1 MLRRWNFTI
10 YEIIVVAEDLF
21 DLAVSS
27 EEKNFIKKGLL
38 LECEV
43 ASEILTELEK
53 FPWLGSLI
61 KLGRIGSNF
70 IDLHFVYKI
79 AKFLQQS
86 EDIPEDKKE
95 KFLQNLDAKQRK
107 KMYEYLIHFLYLAE
121 SDEKA
126 VIMGYVYRERII
138 GNIDD
143 SLFLRL
149 CSIINK
155 LYLEDLKHLGTYL
168 EPSNDTGYITDN
180 LISYGLLKNPGASFK
195 GTTLDLNVKHTLN
208 DVGTVLY
215 KILKSANWLK

>member
-1 MLRRWNFTI
+1 M
-10 YEIIVVAEDLF
+10 AEDIF

-38 LECEV
+38 LESEV

-61 KLGRIGSNF
+61 KLGKIGANF

-107 KMYEYLIHFLYLAE
+107 KMCEYLMHFLYAAE
-121 SDEKA
+121 IAEKA
-126 VIMGYVYRERII
+126 EIMGYVYHERIL
-138 GNIDD
+138 NRIDD

-149 CSIINK
+149 CSVIRNAFV
-155 LYLEDLKHLGTYL
+155 EDLKFLGRYVAL
-168 EPSNDTGYITDN
+168 CDKEDAITDN
-180 LISYGLLKNPGASFK
+180 LVSLGLLSVPGPSFDGK
-195 GTTLDLNVKHTLN
+195 GGMIFETRHILNST
-208 DVGTVLY
+208 G
-215 KILKSANWLK
+215 KILYEILNNAKWL